1 MLPRACSCLR
11 PAQHVSNQL
20 TADRPAGQLEIR
32 LEPYFLG
39 HELYRSFFL
48 FKRRRNNQ
56 FLMQNAMWGVSK
68 F

>member
-20 TADRPAGQLEIR
+20 TADRPAGQVEIR

-39 HELYRSFFL
+39 HESYRSFFL
-48 FKRRRNNQ
+48 FKRRRKNQ
-56 FLMQNAMWGVSK
+56 FLNAILMQ